1 MVRRKA
7 AKQEPQYTCGDCAH
21 SYDYHEIGWDGKP
34 FLCRCPFYTDGKYCR
49 FLKEPQCSNHF
60 ELKPQD
66 NAQSE

>member
-1 MVRRKA
+1 MARRKA

-49 FLKEPQCSNHF
+49 FLKEP
-60 ELKPQD
+60 
-66 NAQSE
+66 